1 MRLNINEN
9 SGVPLN
15 PEEFERLIQE
25 IRKLAVEIGL
35 KPPQIEKLV
44 VFRRMPPPGF
54 IKITDNVYVTGYSIA
69 VRAGLFA
76 NNFVY
81 EFMVG
86 SLALAFINTWETLNV
101 RYILKIAKANYVRI
115 LSRVFAYERI

>member
-101 RYILKIAKANYVRI
+101 R
-115 LSRVFAYERI
+115 

>member
-54 IKITDNVYVTGYSIA
+54 IKITDNVYVTRYSIA

>member
-1 MRLNINEN
+1 MKLNVNGSSI
-9 SGVPLN
+9 PLN
-15 PEEFERLIQE
+15 AEELERLIQE
-25 IRKLAVEIGL
+25 IRKLVVEVGL

-54 IKITDNVYVTGYSIA
+54 IKITENVYVTRYSIA
-69 VRAGLFA
+69 VKAGLFA

-86 SLALAFINTWETLNV
+86 SLALAFMNTWETVNV
-101 RYILKIAKANYVRI
+101 RYILKIAEANYMRI